1 MMNGLG
7 EFLQST
13 IRATLGDADATR
25 ELRLGATAVGQSS
38 KVPADG
44 GFLVPS
50 DFRAL
55 LLDRIFSAGQL
66 LQRVRRFETDAK
78 ELHLPLVD
86 ETSRADGS
94 RFGGIVLDWRDEA
107 ELLPLSKARFRTA
120 AFIPEKL
127 AAVIPVT
134 AELAEDAV
142 ALEELFAGIFSSEA
156 AFRLEDHAING
167 TGSGRP
173 LGILNSGALITVDKE
188 GSQPAATVNAAN
200 LTAMASRL
208 FPNSWPNAIWL
219 ANQTTLE
226 QLFKVDTGRLVDF
239 GPDGTTITGRPLIV
253 HESCPALGGVGDL
266 MLVDPS
272 AYAVVERSF
281 TFAVSPFVNF
291 HNDEI
296 HFRVTYRVDGQPLW
310 HTATTPQRG
319 GSTVSPFVAL
329 GERA

>member
-13 IRATLGDADATR
+13 IRAAAGDADAMR
-25 ELRLGATAVGQSS
+25 ELRLSAAALGQNA
-38 KVPADG
+38 KVPSDG
-44 GFLVPS
+44 GFILPS
-50 DFRAL
+50 DHRAL

-94 RFGGIVLDWRDEA
+94 RFGGIVLDWVDES
-107 ELLPLSKARFRTA
+107 ELLPLSRSKFRTA
-120 AFIPEKL
+120 NFIPEKF
-127 AAVIPVT
+127 AGIVPVT
-134 AELAEDAV
+134 GELAEDAT
-142 ALEELFAGIFSSEA
+142 ALKELFTGIFASEA

-167 TGSGRP
+167 SGSGRP
-173 LGILNSGALITVDKE
+173 LGILNSNALVVVDKE
-188 GSQPAATVNAAN
+188 GAQPAATITAAN
-200 LTAMASRL
+200 VTAMASRL
-208 FPNSWPNAIWL
+208 FANSWPNAVWL

-239 GPDGTTITGRPLIV
+239 GPDGATIAGRQLIV
-253 HESCPALGGVGDL
+253 HESCPALGSVGDL

-281 TFAVSPFVNF
+281 TFAVSPYVNF

-310 HTATTPQRG
+310 HAPTTPQRG